1 MFTRCCKVNL
11 LVFQQCLPP
20 FENVVAG
27 KMVNVTPA
35 EMTCGLRSPIKYC
48 IQTIAIYRECEMCD
62 DGENKHPAS
71 YLTDTQEKYDETW
84 WQSVTMLE
92 DVHGQDIHLTVNLG
106 TGNPRYRTPN
116 GRSRK
121 GTVAKSTVARDFRTN
136 F

>member
-106 TGNPRYRTPN
+106 TFLALVSDHIKCICN
-116 GRSRK
+116 RSK
-121 GTVAKSTVARDFRTN
+121 TKCHKHSIN
-136 F
+136 QL